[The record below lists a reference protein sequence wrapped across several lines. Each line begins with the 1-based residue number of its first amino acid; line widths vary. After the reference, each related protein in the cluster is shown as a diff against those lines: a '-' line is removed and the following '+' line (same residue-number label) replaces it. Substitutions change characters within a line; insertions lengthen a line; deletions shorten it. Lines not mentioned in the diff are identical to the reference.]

1 MAARV
6 ADGEYR
12 KAFGCP
18 ISLASGWTL
27 EMPKF
32 RLRIRGR
39 LYAGFMALVAVGL
52 VMAVVAVWNLRAVQD
67 QVAKA
72 SAFSDSTARVLE
84 ISTHLQAIQ
93 RANLR
98 YIYDANEPAMREAS
112 EREAAA
118 TELLK
123 VGAKG
128 TLSEE
133 RRNLYN
139 GLVDDIAKMK
149 ALRDNLGDAVNEART
164 GKATL
169 LPSGDELT
177 VKMGKLVDAARASA
191 DEDTAA
197 LVADLESRLLLV
209 QIANWRFLALRDTK
223 GPANFRTN
231 ADRAAQRLAAL
242 EKSPQAAELRNVI
255 VPVKTSLGI
264 YKSAFETTSAAML
277 QADEIYHKNLAPLI
291 VESIGKLKVAETALK
306 KDYKESRA
314 SADAVIDGTM
324 SVQEIA
330 GGLATLFGLIVA
342 VLIARS
348 IVGPLTS
355 MTRAMGALAG
365 GNLEIEI
372 PGRGKADEIGDMAKA
387 IQVFKDNMV
396 DTERLRHEQTELEA
410 RQAESRKADMV
421 RLADQFEQAV
431 GEIVDTVSSAS
442 GELETSAGTLTATA
456 TRAQD
461 LSTEVAS
468 ASQEASANVQA
479 VASATEELSSSVS
492 EIARQVQES
501 ARIAS
506 EAVGQAS
513 RTNDRV
519 GELSKAAARIGD
531 VVELISTIAGQ
542 TNLLALNATIEA
554 ARAGEAGRGFA
565 VVASEVKALA
575 EQTAKATGEIAQQV
589 SGIQAATEE
598 SVGSIREISSTI
610 GRLSEISSAVAA
622 AVEEQGAATQEISRN
637 VQQAAHGT
645 QRVSTNIGDVQRG
658 AADTGSASS
667 QVLSAARSL
676 SADSSRLKQE
686 VAKFLNSVHAA

>member
-1 MAARV
+1 
-6 ADGEYR
+6 
-12 KAFGCP
+12 
-18 ISLASGWTL
+18 
-27 EMPKF
+27 MPKF

-52 VMAVVAVWNLRAVQD
+52 VMAVVAVWNLRSVQD

-98 YIYDANEPAMREAS
+98 YIYDTNEPAMREAS

-139 GLVDDIAKMK
+139 GLIDDIAKMK
-149 ALRDNLGDAVNEART
+149 TLRDNLGDAVNEART

-242 EKSPQAAELRNVI
+242 EKSPQAAELRNAI

-314 SADAVIDGTM
+314 TAEAVIDGTT

-342 VLIARS
+342 LLIARS

-365 GNLEIEI
+365 GDLEIEI

-387 IQVFKDNMV
+387 IQVFKDNMA
-396 DTERLRHEQTELEA
+396 DTERLRHEQVEVEA

-513 RTNDRV
+513 KTNDRV
-519 GELSKAAARIGD
+519 SELSKAAARIGD

-598 SVGSIREISSTI
+598 SVGSIREISGTI
-610 GRLSEISSAVAA
+610 ARLSEISSTVAA

-676 SADSSRLKQE
+676 SADSNRLKQE

>member
-1 MAARV
+1 
-6 ADGEYR
+6 
-12 KAFGCP
+12 
-18 ISLASGWTL
+18 
-27 EMPKF
+27 
-32 RLRIRGR
+32 
-39 LYAGFMALVAVGL
+39 
-52 VMAVVAVWNLRAVQD
+52 
-67 QVAKA
+67 
-72 SAFSDSTARVLE
+72 
-84 ISTHLQAIQ
+84 
-93 RANLR
+93 
-98 YIYDANEPAMREAS
+98 MRS
-112 EREAAA
+112 
-118 TELLK
+118 
-123 VGAKG
+123 
-128 TLSEE
+128 
-133 RRNLYN
+133 
-139 GLVDDIAKMK
+139 
-149 ALRDNLGDAVNEART
+149 LRDNLGDAVNEART

-177 VKMGKLVDAARASA
+177 VKMGKLVDTARAA
-191 DEDTAA
+191 VDEDTAA

-231 ADRAAQRLAAL
+231 VDRAMQRLTAL
-242 EKSPQAAELRNVI
+242 EKSPQATELRATLA
-255 VPVKTSLGI
+255 PVKTSLGI

-291 VESIGKLKVAETALK
+291 VESIGKLKVAETTLK
-306 KDYKESRA
+306 KDYKDSRTTA
-314 SADAVIDGTM
+314 EAVIEGTT
-324 SVQEIA
+324 SVQAIA
-330 GGLATLFGLIVA
+330 GGLAVLFGLIVA
-342 VLIARS
+342 FLIARS

-355 MTRAMGALAG
+355 MTRAMGLLAG
-365 GNLEIEI
+365 GNLEVEI
-372 PGRGKADEIGDMAKA
+372 PGRGKTDEIGDMAKA
-387 IQVFKDNMV
+387 IEVFKNNMV
-396 DTERLRHEQTELEA
+396 DTERMRAEQVEVEA
-410 RQAESRKADMV
+410 RQAEGRKKDMV

-442 GELETSAGTLTATA
+442 NELEASAGTLTTTA
-456 TRAQD
+456 SRAQD

-575 EQTAKATGEIAQQV
+575 EQTAKATGEIGQQI
-589 SGIQAATEE
+589 SNIQAALPSNPSAPSGRSAAPSSGCRRFPRRSRPPWSSRARRRRRSPAT
-598 SVGSIREISSTI
+598 SSRRPTAPSAFPPISATC
-610 GRLSEISSAVAA
+610 SAVPPRPVRPPRRCSRRRARC
-622 AVEEQGAATQEISRN
+622 QPTAT
-637 VQQAAHGT
+637 G
-645 QRVSTNIGDVQRG
+645 
-658 AADTGSASS
+658 
-667 QVLSAARSL
+667 
-676 SADSSRLKQE
+676 
-686 VAKFLNSVHAA
+686 

>member
-1 MAARV
+1 
-6 ADGEYR
+6 
-12 KAFGCP
+12 
-18 ISLASGWTL
+18 
-27 EMPKF
+27 MPKF

-52 VMAVVAVWNLRAVQD
+52 VMAVVAVWNLWAVQD
-67 QVAKA
+67 QVGRQ
-72 SAFSDSTARVLE
+72 SALSDSTARVLE

-98 YIYDANEPAMREAS
+98 YIYDASEPAMKEAA
-112 EREAAA
+112 ERETAAI
-118 TELLK
+118 ELLQ

-128 TLSEE
+128 TASEE
-133 RRNLYN
+133 RRKLYN
-139 GLVDDIAKMK
+139 DLIADIGKMRS
-149 ALRDNLGDAVNEART
+149 LRDNLGDAVNEART

-177 VKMGKLVDAARASA
+177 VKMNKLTDVARAA
-191 DEDTAA
+191 VDEDTAA

-231 ADRAAQRLAAL
+231 VDRASQRLAAI
-242 EKSPQAAELRNVI
+242 EKSPQAAELRTTLA
-255 VPVKTSLGI
+255 PVKTSLGI

-291 VESIGKLKVAETALK
+291 VESIAKLKIAETALK
-306 KDYKESRA
+306 KDYRDSRA
-314 SADAVIDGTM
+314 NAEAVIAGTT
-324 SVQEIA
+324 SIQEIA
-330 GGLATLFGLIVA
+330 GGLAILFGGIVA
-342 VLIARS
+342 FLIARS

-355 MTRAMGALAG
+355 MTRAMGLLAG
-365 GNLEIEI
+365 GNLAVEI

-387 IQVFKDNMV
+387 IEVFKTNML
-396 DTERLRHEQTELEA
+396 DTERLRGEQNELEA

-442 GELETSAGTLTATA
+442 SELEASAGTLTATA

-468 ASQEASANVQA
+468 ASQEATANVQA
-479 VASATEELSSSVS
+479 VASATEELSSSVT

-501 ARIAS
+501 ARIAN

-513 RTNDRV
+513 RTNERV

-575 EQTAKATGEIAQQV
+575 EQTAKATGEIGQQI
-589 SGIQAATEE
+589 SSIQAATEQ
-598 SVGSIREISSTI
+598 SVGSIREISGTI
-610 GRLSEISSAVAA
+610 ERLSEISSAVAA
-622 AVEEQGAATQEISRN
+622 AVEEQGAATQDISRN

-658 AADTGSASS
+658 ASETGSASS

-676 SADSSRLKQE
+676 SADSNRLKQE

>member
-1 MAARV
+1 
-6 ADGEYR
+6 
-12 KAFGCP
+12 
-18 ISLASGWTL
+18 
-27 EMPKF
+27 MPSF

-52 VMAVVAVWNLRAVQD
+52 VMAVVAIWNLRSVQE

-98 YIYDANEPAMREAS
+98 YIYDASEPAMKEAS
-112 EREAAA
+112 ERETAA
-118 TELLK
+118 TELLQ

-128 TLSEE
+128 TASEE
-133 RRNLYN
+133 RKKLYN
-139 GLVDDIAKMK
+139 DLIADIAKMK
-149 ALRDNLGDAVNEART
+149 SLRDNLGDAVNEART

-177 VKMGKLVDAARASA
+177 VKMNKLVDVARAA
-191 DEDTAA
+191 VDEDTAS

-209 QIANWRFLALRDTK
+209 QIANWRFLALRDVK

-231 ADRAAQRLAAL
+231 VDRASQRLAAL
-242 EKSPQAAELRNVI
+242 EKSPQATELRATLA
-255 VPVKTSLGI
+255 PVKTSLGI

-291 VESIGKLKVAETALK
+291 VDSIAKLKVAETTLK
-306 KDYKESRA
+306 KDYKDSR
-314 SADAVIDGTM
+314 SQTEAVIDGTTT
-324 SVQEIA
+324 VQEIA
-330 GGLATLFGLIVA
+330 GGLAVLFGLIVA
-342 VLIARS
+342 FLIARS

-355 MTRAMGALAG
+355 MTRAMGLLAG
-365 GNLEIEI
+365 GDLAVEI

-387 IQVFKDNMV
+387 IEVFKDNMI
-396 DTERLRHEQTELEA
+396 DTERLRAEQVEVEA
-410 RQAESRKADMV
+410 RQAEDRKKDMV

-442 GELETSAGTLTATA
+442 GELEASAGTLTATA

-468 ASQEASANVQA
+468 ASQEATANVQA

-506 EAVGQAS
+506 EAVGQATK
-513 RTNDRV
+513 TNQRV
-519 GELSKAAARIGD
+519 SELSKAAARIGD

-598 SVGSIREISSTI
+598 SVGSIREISGTI
-610 GRLSEISSAVAA
+610 ERLSEISSTVAA
-622 AVEEQGAATQEISRN
+622 AVEQQGAATQEISRN

-658 AADTGSASS
+658 ASDTGSASS

-676 SADSSRLKQE
+676 SADSNRLKQE
-686 VAKFLNSVHAA
+686 VAKFLESVHAA

>member
-1 MAARV
+1 
-6 ADGEYR
+6 
-12 KAFGCP
+12 
-18 ISLASGWTL
+18 
-27 EMPKF
+27 MPNF

-52 VMAVVAVWNLRAVQD
+52 VMAVVAIWNLRSVQD

-84 ISTHLQAIQ
+84 VSTHLQAIQ

-98 YIYDANEPAMREAS
+98 YIYDASEPAMKEAA
-112 EREAAA
+112 ERETAA

-123 VGAKG
+123 VGAQG

-133 RRNLYN
+133 RRRLYN
-139 GLVDDIAKMK
+139 DLIADIAKMRS
-149 ALRDNLGDAVNEART
+149 LRDNLGDAVNEART

-177 VKMGKLVDAARASA
+177 VKMGKLVDVARAA
-191 DEDTAA
+191 VDEDTGA

-209 QIANWRFLALRDTK
+209 QIANWRFLALRDSK

-231 ADRAAQRLAAL
+231 VDRASQRLSAL
-242 EKSPQAAELRNVI
+242 EKSPQAAELRTTLA
-255 VPVKTSLGI
+255 PVKTSLGI

-277 QADEIYHKNLAPLI
+277 QADEIYHKSLAPLI
-291 VESIGKLKVAETALK
+291 VDSIAKLKVAETALK
-306 KDYKESRA
+306 KDYKESRSQA
-314 SADAVIDGTM
+314 EAVIDGTTT
-324 SVQEIA
+324 VQAIA
-330 GGLATLFGLIVA
+330 GCLATLFGLIVA
-342 VLIARS
+342 FLIARS

-355 MTRAMGALAG
+355 MTRAMGLLPG
-365 GNLEIEI
+365 GNLEVEI

-387 IQVFKDNMV
+387 IEVFKTNMI
-396 DTERLRHEQTELEA
+396 DTERLRTEQTETEA

-442 GELETSAGTLTATA
+442 NELEASAGTLTATA
-456 TRAQD
+456 TRAQN

-468 ASQEASANVQA
+468 ASQEATANVQA
-479 VASATEELSSSVS
+479 VASATEQLSSSVT

-501 ARIAS
+501 ARIAN

-513 RTNDRV
+513 RTNERV

-575 EQTAKATGEIAQQV
+575 EQTAKATGEIGQQI
-589 SGIQAATEE
+589 SSIQAATEQ
-598 SVGSIREISSTI
+598 SVGSIREISGTI
-610 GRLSEISSAVAA
+610 ERLSEISSAVAA
-622 AVEEQGAATQEISRN
+622 AVEEQGAATQDISRN

-645 QRVSTNIGDVQRG
+645 QRVSINIGDVQRG
-658 AADTGSASS
+658 ASETGSASS

-676 SADSSRLKQE
+676 SSDSNRLKQE
-686 VAKFLNSVHAA
+686 VTKFLNSVHAA

>member
-1 MAARV
+1 
-6 ADGEYR
+6 
-12 KAFGCP
+12 
-18 ISLASGWTL
+18 
-27 EMPKF
+27 MPNF

-39 LYAGFMALVAVGL
+39 LYAGFMILVAVGL

-67 QVAKA
+67 QVTRQ
-72 SAFSDSTARVLE
+72 SALSDSTARVLE

-98 YIYDANEPAMREAS
+98 YVYDANEAAMREAA
-112 EREAAA
+112 ERETAA
-118 TELLK
+118 TELLQ

-128 TLSEE
+128 TQSAE
-133 RRNLYN
+133 RRKLYN
-139 GLVDDIAKMK
+139 ELIADIAKMRS
-149 ALRDNLGDAVNEART
+149 LRDNLGDAVNEART

-177 VKMGKLVDAARASA
+177 VKMGKLVDTARAA
-191 DEDTAA
+191 VDEDTAA
-197 LVADLESRLLLV
+197 LVADLESRLLVV

-231 ADRAAQRLAAL
+231 VDRAMQRLTAI
-242 EKSPQAAELRNVI
+242 EKSPQATELRATLA
-255 VPVKTSLGI
+255 PVKTSLGI

-277 QADEIYHKNLAPLI
+277 QADELYHKNLAPLI
-291 VESIGKLKVAETALK
+291 VDSIAKLKDTETALK

-314 SADAVIDGTM
+314 TAEAAIEGTTTI
-324 SVQEIA
+324 QEIA
-330 GGLATLFGLIVA
+330 GGLAILFGVIVA
-342 VLIARS
+342 FLIARS
-348 IVGPLTS
+348 IVGPLTA
-355 MTRAMGALAG
+355 MTRAMGLLAD
-365 GNLEIEI
+365 GNLEVEI

-387 IQVFKDNMV
+387 IEVFKTSMI
-396 DTERLRHEQTELEA
+396 DTERMRAEQVEVEA

-431 GEIVDTVSSAS
+431 GEIVNTVSSAS
-442 GELETSAGTLTATA
+442 HQLEASAGTLTSTA

-461 LSTEVAS
+461 ISTEVAS
-468 ASQEASANVQA
+468 ASREATANVQA

-501 ARIAS
+501 ARIAG

-513 RTNDRV
+513 KTNQRV
-519 GELSKAAARIGD
+519 SELSKAAARIGD

-598 SVGSIREISSTI
+598 SVGSIREISGTI
-610 GRLSEISSAVAA
+610 GRLSEIASTVAA
-622 AVEEQGAATQEISRN
+622 AVEQQGAATQEISRN

-658 AADTGSASS
+658 AAETGSASS

-676 SADSSRLKQE
+676 SSDSNRLKQE
-686 VAKFLNSVHAA
+686 VAKFLESVHAA

>member
-1 MAARV
+1 
-6 ADGEYR
+6 
-12 KAFGCP
+12 
-18 ISLASGWTL
+18 
-27 EMPKF
+27 MPNF

-52 VMAVVAVWNLRAVQD
+52 VMAVVAIWNLRSVQD

-84 ISTHLQAIQ
+84 VSTHLQAIQ

-98 YIYDANEPAMREAS
+98 YIYDASEPAMKEAA
-112 EREAAA
+112 ERETAA

-123 VGAKG
+123 VGAQG

-133 RRNLYN
+133 RRKLYN
-139 GLVDDIAKMK
+139 DLIADIAKMRS
-149 ALRDNLGDAVNEART
+149 LRDNLGDAVNEART

-177 VKMGKLVDAARASA
+177 VKMGKLVDVARAA
-191 DEDTAA
+191 VDEDTGA

-209 QIANWRFLALRDTK
+209 QIANWRFLALRDSK

-231 ADRAAQRLAAL
+231 VDRASQRLSAL
-242 EKSPQAAELRNVI
+242 EKSPQAAELRTTLA
-255 VPVKTSLGI
+255 PVKTSLGI

-277 QADEIYHKNLAPLI
+277 QADEIYHKSLAPLI
-291 VESIGKLKVAETALK
+291 VDSIAKLKVAEAALK
-306 KDYKESRA
+306 KDYKESRSQA
-314 SADAVIDGTM
+314 EAVIDGTTT
-324 SVQEIA
+324 VQAIA
-330 GGLATLFGLIVA
+330 GCLATLFGLIVA
-342 VLIARS
+342 FLIARS

-355 MTRAMGALAG
+355 MTRAMGLLAG
-365 GNLEIEI
+365 GNLEVEI

-387 IQVFKDNMV
+387 IEVFKTNMI
-396 DTERLRHEQTELEA
+396 DTERLRTEQTETEA

-442 GELETSAGTLTATA
+442 NELEASAGTLTATA
-456 TRAQD
+456 TRAQN

-468 ASQEASANVQA
+468 ASQEATANVQA
-479 VASATEELSSSVS
+479 VASATEQLSSSVT

-501 ARIAS
+501 ARIAN

-513 RTNDRV
+513 RTNERV

-575 EQTAKATGEIAQQV
+575 EQTAKATGEIGQQI
-589 SGIQAATEE
+589 SSIQAATEQ
-598 SVGSIREISSTI
+598 SVGSIREISGTI
-610 GRLSEISSAVAA
+610 ERLSEISSAVAA
-622 AVEEQGAATQEISRN
+622 AVEEQGAATQDISRN

-658 AADTGSASS
+658 ASETGSASS

-676 SADSSRLKQE
+676 SSDSNRLKQE

>member
-1 MAARV
+1 
-6 ADGEYR
+6 
-12 KAFGCP
+12 
-18 ISLASGWTL
+18 
-27 EMPKF
+27 MPNF

-52 VMAVVAVWNLRAVQD
+52 VMAVVAIWNLRSVQD

-84 ISTHLQAIQ
+84 VSTHLQAIQ

-98 YIYDANEPAMREAS
+98 YIYDASEPAMKEAA
-112 EREAAA
+112 ERETAA

-123 VGAKG
+123 VGAQG

-133 RRNLYN
+133 RRKLYN
-139 GLVDDIAKMK
+139 DLIADIAKMRS
-149 ALRDNLGDAVNEART
+149 LRDNLGDAVNEART

-177 VKMGKLVDAARASA
+177 VKMGKLVDVARAA
-191 DEDTAA
+191 VDEDTGA

-209 QIANWRFLALRDTK
+209 QIANWRFLALRDSK

-231 ADRAAQRLAAL
+231 VDRASQRLSAL
-242 EKSPQAAELRNVI
+242 EKSPQAAELRTTLA
-255 VPVKTSLGI
+255 PVKTSLGI

-277 QADEIYHKNLAPLI
+277 QADEIYHKSLAPLI
-291 VESIGKLKVAETALK
+291 VDSIAKLKVAEAALK
-306 KDYKESRA
+306 KDYKESRSQA
-314 SADAVIDGTM
+314 EAVIDGTTT
-324 SVQEIA
+324 VQAIA

-342 VLIARS
+342 FLIARS

-355 MTRAMGALAG
+355 MTRAMGLLAG
-365 GNLEIEI
+365 GNLEVEI

-387 IQVFKDNMV
+387 IEVFKTNMI
-396 DTERLRHEQTELEA
+396 DTERLRTEQTETEA

-442 GELETSAGTLTATA
+442 NELEASAGTLTATA
-456 TRAQD
+456 TRAQN

-468 ASQEASANVQA
+468 ASQEATANVQA
-479 VASATEELSSSVS
+479 VASATEQLSSSVT

-501 ARIAS
+501 ARIAN

-513 RTNDRV
+513 RTNERV

-575 EQTAKATGEIAQQV
+575 EQTAKATGEIGQQI
-589 SGIQAATEE
+589 SSIQAATEQ
-598 SVGSIREISSTI
+598 SVGSIREISGTI
-610 GRLSEISSAVAA
+610 ERLSEISSAVAA
-622 AVEEQGAATQEISRN
+622 AVEEQGAATQDISRN

-645 QRVSTNIGDVQRG
+645 QRVSINIGDVQRG
-658 AADTGSASS
+658 ASETGSASS

-676 SADSSRLKQE
+676 SSDSNRLKQE
-686 VAKFLNSVHAA
+686 VTKFLNSVHAA

>member
-1 MAARV
+1 
-6 ADGEYR
+6 
-12 KAFGCP
+12 
-18 ISLASGWTL
+18 
-27 EMPKF
+27 MPKF

-52 VMAVVAVWNLRAVQD
+52 VMAVVAVWNLRDVQD
-67 QVAKA
+67 QVARQ
-72 SAFSDSTARVLE
+72 SALSDSTTRVLE

-98 YIYDANEPAMREAS
+98 YVYDANESAMKEAQ
-112 EREAAA
+112 ERETAAI
-118 TELLK
+118 ELLQ

-133 RRNLYN
+133 RRTLYN
-139 GLVDDIAKMK
+139 GLIDDIAKMRR
-149 ALRDNLGDAVNEART
+149 LRDNLGDAVNEART

-177 VKMGKLVDAARASA
+177 VKMGKLIDVARAA
-191 DEDTAA
+191 VDEDTAA
-197 LVADLESRLLLV
+197 LVADLESRLLQV

-223 GPANFRTN
+223 GPANFRAN
-231 ADRAAQRLAAL
+231 VDRAMQRLAAL
-242 EKSPQAAELRNVI
+242 ERSPQATELRTTLA
-255 VPVKTSLGI
+255 PVKTSLGI

-291 VESIGKLKVAETALK
+291 VDSIAKLKVAEAALK
-306 KDYKESRA
+306 NEYKDSRSQA
-314 SADAVIDGTM
+314 EAVIAGTTT
-324 SVQEIA
+324 VQEIA
-330 GGLATLFGLIVA
+330 GGLAILFGGVVA
-342 VLIARS
+342 FLIARS

-355 MTRAMGALAG
+355 MTGAMGRLAG
-365 GNLEIEI
+365 GNLEVEI
-372 PGRGKADEIGDMAKA
+372 PGRGRTDEIGDMAKA
-387 IQVFKDNMV
+387 IQVFKDNMIE
-396 DTERLRHEQTELEA
+396 TERMRTEQAEIEA
-410 RQAESRKADMV
+410 RQSENRKQDMA

-431 GEIVDTVSSAS
+431 GEIVNTVSSAS
-442 GELETSAGTLTATA
+442 SELEASAGTLTTTA
-456 TRAQD
+456 ARAQD

-468 ASQEASANVQA
+468 ASEEASANVQA

-501 ARIAS
+501 ARIAT

-513 RTNDRV
+513 RTNERV
-519 GELSKAAARIGD
+519 GALSKAAARIGD

-554 ARAGEAGRGFA
+554 ARAGDAGRGFA

-598 SVGSIREISSTI
+598 SVGSIREISGTI
-610 GRLSEISSAVAA
+610 ERLSEISSTVAA
-622 AVEEQGAATQEISRN
+622 AVEQQGAATQEISRN

-645 QRVSTNIGDVQRG
+645 QLVSSNIGDVQRG
-658 AADTGSASS
+658 ASETGSASS

-676 SADSSRLKQE
+676 SADSSRLKLE
-686 VAKFLNSVHAA
+686 VAKFLSSVHAA

>member
-1 MAARV
+1 
-6 ADGEYR
+6 
-12 KAFGCP
+12 
-18 ISLASGWTL
+18 
-27 EMPKF
+27 MPNF

-52 VMAVVAVWNLRAVQD
+52 VMAVVAIWNLRSVQD

-84 ISTHLQAIQ
+84 VSTHLQAIQ

-98 YIYDANEPAMREAS
+98 YIYDASEPAMKEAA
-112 EREAAA
+112 ERETAA

-123 VGAKG
+123 VGAQG

-133 RRNLYN
+133 RRKLYN
-139 GLVDDIAKMK
+139 DLIADIAKMRS
-149 ALRDNLGDAVNEART
+149 LRDNLGDAVNEART

-177 VKMGKLVDAARASA
+177 VKMGKLVDVARAA
-191 DEDTAA
+191 VDEDTGA

-209 QIANWRFLALRDTK
+209 QIANWRFLALRDSK

-231 ADRAAQRLAAL
+231 VDRASQRLSAL
-242 EKSPQAAELRNVI
+242 EKSPQAAELRTTLA
-255 VPVKTSLGI
+255 PVKTSLGI

-277 QADEIYHKNLAPLI
+277 QADEIYHKSLAPLI
-291 VESIGKLKVAETALK
+291 VDSIAKLKVAEAALK
-306 KDYKESRA
+306 KDYKESRSQA
-314 SADAVIDGTM
+314 EAVIDGTTT
-324 SVQEIA
+324 VQAIA
-330 GGLATLFGLIVA
+330 GCLATLFGLIVA
-342 VLIARS
+342 FLIARS

-355 MTRAMGALAG
+355 MTRAMGLLAG
-365 GNLEIEI
+365 GNLEVEI

-387 IQVFKDNMV
+387 IEVFKTNMI
-396 DTERLRHEQTELEA
+396 DTERLRTEQTETEA

-442 GELETSAGTLTATA
+442 NELEASAGTLTATA
-456 TRAQD
+456 TRAQN

-468 ASQEASANVQA
+468 ASQEATANVQA
-479 VASATEELSSSVS
+479 VASATEQLSSSVT

-506 EAVGQAS
+506 EAVGQAT
-513 RTNDRV
+513 RTNERV

-575 EQTAKATGEIAQQV
+575 EQTAKATGEIGQQI
-589 SGIQAATEE
+589 SSIQAATEQ
-598 SVGSIREISSTI
+598 SVGSIREISGTI
-610 GRLSEISSAVAA
+610 ERLSEISSAVAA
-622 AVEEQGAATQEISRN
+622 AVEEQGAATQDISRN

-658 AADTGSASS
+658 ASETGSASS

-676 SADSSRLKQE
+676 SSDSNRLKQE
-686 VAKFLNSVHAA
+686 VAKFLSSVHAA

>member
-1 MAARV
+1 
-6 ADGEYR
+6 
-12 KAFGCP
+12 
-18 ISLASGWTL
+18 
-27 EMPKF
+27 MPKF

-52 VMAVVAVWNLRAVQD
+52 VMAVVAVWNLRSVQD

-98 YIYDANEPAMREAS
+98 YIYDTNEPAMREAS

-139 GLVDDIAKMK
+139 GLIDDIAKMK
-149 ALRDNLGDAVNEART
+149 TLRDNLGDAVNEART

-242 EKSPQAAELRNVI
+242 EKSPQAAELRSAI

-314 SADAVIDGTM
+314 TAEAVIDGTT

-342 VLIARS
+342 LLIARS

-365 GNLEIEI
+365 GDLEIEI

-387 IQVFKDNMV
+387 IQVFKDNMA

-513 RTNDRV
+513 KTNDRV
-519 GELSKAAARIGD
+519 SELSKAAARIGD

-565 VVASEVKALA
+565 VVAQEVKALA
-575 EQTAKATGEIAQQV
+575 AQTAKATDEIGTQIASMQT
-589 SGIQAATEE
+589 ATED
-598 SVGSIREISSTI
+598 SVAAIKEIGGTI
-610 GRLSEISSAVAA
+610 GRISEIAATIAA
-622 AVEEQGAATQEISRN
+622 AVEEQGTATQEIARN
-637 VQQAAHGT
+637 VQEAAKGT
-645 QRVSTNIGDVQRG
+645 HQVASNITDVNRG
-658 AADTGSASS
+658 AGETGSASA
-667 QVLSAARSL
+667 QVLSSAQSL
-676 SADSSRLKQE
+676 SSESNHLKLE
-686 VAKFLNSVHAA
+686 VDKFLATVRAA

>member
-1 MAARV
+1 
-6 ADGEYR
+6 
-12 KAFGCP
+12 
-18 ISLASGWTL
+18 
-27 EMPKF
+27 MPKF

-39 LYAGFMALVAVGL
+39 LYAGFMALVVVGL

-67 QVAKA
+67 QVARQ
-72 SAFSDSTARVLE
+72 SALSDSTARVLE
-84 ISTHLQAIQ
+84 ISTQLQAIQ

-98 YIYDANEPAMREAS
+98 YVYDANEPAMKEAQ
-112 EREAAA
+112 ERETAA
-118 TELLK
+118 TELLR

-128 TLSEE
+128 TLSED
-133 RRNLYN
+133 RRALYN
-139 GLVDDIAKMK
+139 GLIDDIAKMRR
-149 ALRDNLGDAVNEART
+149 LRDNLGDAVNEART

-169 LPSGDELT
+169 LPSGEELA
-177 VKMGKLVDAARASA
+177 VKMGKLVDAARAA
-191 DEDTAA
+191 VDEDTAA
-197 LVADLESRLLLV
+197 LVADLESRILLV
-209 QIANWRFLALRDTK
+209 RVANWRFLALRDAQ
-223 GPANFRTN
+223 GPANFR
-231 ADRAAQRLAAL
+231 ASVDRAAQRLAAI
-242 EKSPQAAELRNVI
+242 EKSPQAAELRSTLA
-255 VPVKTSLGI
+255 PVKTSLGI

-277 QADEIYHKNLAPLI
+277 QADEIYHKSLAPLI
-291 VESIGKLKVAETALK
+291 VDSVGRLKAAEATLK
-306 KDYKESRA
+306 KDYQESRTTA
-314 SADAVIDGTM
+314 EAVIAGTTTI
-324 SVQEIA
+324 QEIA
-330 GGLATLFGLIVA
+330 GGLAVLFGCIVA
-342 VLIARS
+342 FLIARG
-348 IVGPLTS
+348 IVGPLAS
-355 MTRAMGALAG
+355 MTRAMGLIAG
-365 GNLEIEI
+365 GNLEVEI

-396 DTERLRHEQTELEA
+396 ETERLRAEQTEVEA
-410 RQAESRKADMV
+410 RQAENRKKDMV

-431 GEIVDTVSSAS
+431 GEIVNTVSSAS
-442 GELETSAGTLTATA
+442 NELEASAGTLTTTA
-456 TRAQD
+456 SRAQD

-501 ARIAS
+501 ARIAV

-519 GELSKAAARIGD
+519 GALSKAAARIGD

-598 SVGSIREISSTI
+598 SVGSIREISGTI
-610 GRLSEISSAVAA
+610 ERLSEISSTVAA
-622 AVEEQGAATQEISRN
+622 AVEQQGAATQEISRN

-645 QRVSTNIGDVQRG
+645 QRVSSNIGDVQRG
-658 AADTGSASS
+658 ASETGSASS

-676 SADSSRLKQE
+676 SADSNRLKLE

>member
-1 MAARV
+1 
-6 ADGEYR
+6 
-12 KAFGCP
+12 
-18 ISLASGWTL
+18 
-27 EMPKF
+27 MPKF

-39 LYAGFMALVAVGL
+39 LYAGFTALVVVGFA
-52 VMAVVAVWNLRAVQD
+52 MAMTAVWNLWAVQD
-67 QVAKA
+67 QVARQ
-72 SAFSDSTARVLE
+72 SALSDSTARVLE

-98 YIYDANEPAMREAS
+98 YIYDGSEPAMREAA
-112 EREAAA
+112 ERETAV
-118 TELLK
+118 TELLQ

-133 RRNLYN
+133 RRKLYD
-139 GLVDDIAKMK
+139 GLIGDIAKMRT
-149 ALRDNLGDAVNEART
+149 LRDNLGDAVNEART

-191 DEDTAA
+191 DEDTTA
-197 LVADLESRLLLV
+197 LVADLESRVLLV
-209 QIANWRFLALRDTK
+209 QIANWRFLAMRDTK

-231 ADRAAQRLAAL
+231 ADRAAQRLAAI
-242 EKSPQAAELRNVI
+242 EKGSPPAELRAAI

-291 VESIGKLKVAETALK
+291 ADSIGRLKVAETTLK
-306 KDYKESRA
+306 KDYRDSRTTA
-314 SADAVIDGTM
+314 EAVIAGTT

-330 GGLATLFGLIVA
+330 GGLAILFGLIVA
-342 VLIARS
+342 FLIARS

-365 GNLEIEI
+365 GDLAVEI

-387 IQVFKDNMV
+387 IQVFKESMV
-396 DTERLRHEQTELEA
+396 ETERLRDEQVEVEA

-421 RLADQFEQAV
+421 KLADQFEQAV

-442 GELETSAGTLTATA
+442 SELEASAGTLTQTA
-456 TRAQD
+456 ARAQD

-468 ASQEASANVQA
+468 ASQEATANVQA

-501 ARIAS
+501 ARIAN
-506 EAVGQAS
+506 EAVSQAS
-513 RTNDRV
+513 RTNERV

-598 SVGSIREISSTI
+598 SVGSIREISGTI
-610 GRLSEISSAVAA
+610 ERLSEISSTVAA

-658 AADTGSASS
+658 ASETGSASS

-676 SADSSRLKQE
+676 SADSNRLKLE
-686 VAKFLNSVHAA
+686 VSKFLNSVHAA

>member
-12 KAFGCP
+12 EAFGCP

-39 LYAGFMALVAVGL
+39 LYAGFMALVVVGL
-52 VMAVVAVWNLRAVQD
+52 VMAVVAIWNLRVVQD

-98 YIYDANEPAMREAS
+98 YIYDANESAMREAS

-118 TELLK
+118 TELLQI
-123 VGAKG
+123 GAKG

-133 RRNLYN
+133 RRKLYN
-139 GLVDDIAKMK
+139 DLIADIAKMK
-149 ALRDNLGDAVNEART
+149 TLRDNLGDAVNEART

-177 VKMGKLVDAARASA
+177 VKMNKLSDAARAA
-191 DEDTAA
+191 VDEDTAA

-242 EKSPQAAELRNVI
+242 EKSQQATELRNTLA
-255 VPVKTSLGI
+255 PVKTSLGI

-277 QADEIYHKNLAPLI
+277 QADEIYHKSLAPLI
-291 VESIGKLKVAETALK
+291 VDSIAKLKVAETALK
-306 KDYKESRA
+306 KDYKESRSQA
-314 SADAVIDGTM
+314 EAAVDGTISM
-324 SVQEIA
+324 QEIV
-330 GGLATLFGLIVA
+330 GGVATLFGLIVA
-342 VLIARS
+342 FLIARS
-348 IVGPLTS
+348 IVGPLTA
-355 MTRAMGALAG
+355 MTRAMGLLAG
-365 GNLEIEI
+365 GDLAVEI
-372 PGRGKADEIGDMAKA
+372 PSRGKADEIGDMAKA
-387 IQVFKDNMV
+387 IQVFKDNMI
-396 DTERLRHEQTELEA
+396 DTERMRHEQTETEA
-410 RQAESRKADMV
+410 RQAEDRKKDMV

-431 GEIVDTVSSAS
+431 GEIVDTVSLAS
-442 GELETSAGTLTATA
+442 SELEAAAGTLTTTA

-468 ASQEASANVQA
+468 ASQDASANVQA

-506 EAVGQAS
+506 EAVVQAS
-513 RTNDRV
+513 RTNERV
-519 GELSKAAARIGD
+519 GALSRAAARIGD

-575 EQTAKATGEIAQQV
+575 EQTARATGEIAQQV

-598 SVGSIREISSTI
+598 SVGSIREISGTI
-610 GRLSEISSAVAA
+610 ERLSEISSTVAA

-645 QRVSTNIGDVQRG
+645 HRVSTNIGDVQRG
-658 AADTGSASS
+658 ASDTGSASS

-676 SADSSRLKQE
+676 SADSNRLKTE
-686 VAKFLNSVHAA
+686 VARFLQSVHAA

>member
-1 MAARV
+1 M
-6 ADGEYR
+6 
-12 KAFGCP
+12 
-18 ISLASGWTL
+18 LN
-27 EMPKF
+27 F
-32 RLRIRGR
+32 RLGIRGR
-39 LYAGFMALVAVGL
+39 LYAGFAALAVVGL
-52 VMAVVAVWNLRAVQD
+52 TMAVVAVWNLRAVQD
-67 QVAKA
+67 QVARQ
-72 SAFSDSTARVLE
+72 SALSDSTARVLE

-98 YIYDANEPAMREAS
+98 YIYDANEPAMREAA

-118 TELLK
+118 IELLQ

-133 RRNLYN
+133 RRKLYN
-139 GLVDDIAKMK
+139 GLIDDIAKMRS
-149 ALRDNLGDAVNEART
+149 LRDNLGDAVNEART
-164 GKATL
+164 GKASL

-197 LVADLESRLLLV
+197 LVADLESRILLV

-231 ADRAAQRLAAL
+231 ADRAAQRLAAI
-242 EKSPQAAELRNVI
+242 EKGSPPAELRAALA
-255 VPVKTSLGI
+255 PVKTSLGI

-277 QADEIYHKNLAPLI
+277 QADEIYHNNLAPLI
-291 VESIGKLKVAETALK
+291 VESIGKLKLAETTLK
-306 KDYKESRA
+306 TDYRDSRA
-314 SADAVIDGTM
+314 NAEAVIAGTT

-330 GGLATLFGLIVA
+330 GGLAILFGAIVA
-342 VLIARS
+342 FLIARS

-355 MTRAMGALAG
+355 MTRAMGLLAG
-365 GNLEIEI
+365 GDLEVEV

-387 IQVFKDNMV
+387 IQVFKDSMV
-396 DTERLRHEQTELEA
+396 ETERLRREQAEFEA
-410 RQAESRKADMV
+410 RQAEQRKADMV
-421 RLADQFEQAV
+421 KLAGQFERAV

-442 GELETSAGTLTATA
+442 GELEASAGTLTATA
-456 TRAQD
+456 SRAQD
-461 LSTEVAS
+461 LSTEVAA

-501 ARIAS
+501 ARIAG
-506 EAVGQAS
+506 EAVSQAI
-513 RTNDRV
+513 RTNERV

-589 SGIQAATEE
+589 SGIQTATEE
-598 SVGSIREISSTI
+598 SVGSIREISDTI
-610 GRLSEISSAVAA
+610 ERLSEISSAVAA

-658 AADTGSASS
+658 ASETGSASS

-676 SADSSRLKQE
+676 SADSSRLKLE
-686 VAKFLNSVHAA
+686 VSKFLNSVHAA

>member
-1 MAARV
+1 
-6 ADGEYR
+6 
-12 KAFGCP
+12 
-18 ISLASGWTL
+18 
-27 EMPKF
+27 MPKF

-98 YIYDANEPAMREAS
+98 YVYDANEPAMREAS

-149 ALRDNLGDAVNEART
+149 TLRDNLGDAVNEART

-255 VPVKTSLGI
+255 APVKTSLGL

-277 QADEIYHKNLAPLI
+277 QADEIYHKSLAPLI
-291 VESIGKLKVAETALK
+291 AESIGKLKVAETALK

-314 SADAVIDGTM
+314 AAEAVIDGTM

-330 GGLATLFGLIVA
+330 GGLAILFGLIVA

-348 IVGPLTS
+348 IVGPLTL

-421 RLADQFEQAV
+421 KLADQFEQAV

-442 GELETSAGTLTATA
+442 GELEASAGTLTATA

-513 RTNDRV
+513 KTNDRV
-519 GELSKAAARIGD
+519 SELSKAAARIGD

-610 GRLSEISSAVAA
+610 GRLSEISSTVAA

-676 SADSSRLKQE
+676 SADSNRLKQE
-686 VAKFLNSVHAA
+686 VAKFLSSVHAA

>member
-1 MAARV
+1 
-6 ADGEYR
+6 
-12 KAFGCP
+12 
-18 ISLASGWTL
+18 
-27 EMPKF
+27 MPKL

-52 VMAVVAVWNLRAVQD
+52 VMAVVAIWNLRAVQD
-67 QVAKA
+67 QVGRQ
-72 SAFSDSTARVLE
+72 SALSDSTARVLE

-98 YIYDANEPAMREAS
+98 YIYDASEPAMKEAA
-112 EREAAA
+112 ERETAA
-118 TELLK
+118 TELLQ

-133 RRNLYN
+133 RRKLYE
-139 GLVDDIAKMK
+139 GLIADIAKMK
-149 ALRDNLGDAVNEART
+149 SLRDNLGDAVNEART

-177 VKMGKLVDAARASA
+177 VKMGKLVDTARAA
-191 DEDTAA
+191 VDEDTAA

-209 QIANWRFLALRDTK
+209 QIANWRFLALRDVK

-231 ADRAAQRLAAL
+231 VDRASQRLAAI
-242 EKSPQAAELRNVI
+242 EKSPQAAELRTTLA
-255 VPVKTSLGI
+255 PVKTSLGI

-291 VESIGKLKVAETALK
+291 VDSIGKLKVAETTLK
-306 KDYKESRA
+306 KDYRDSRTNA
-314 SADAVIDGTM
+314 EAVIAGTT
-324 SVQEIA
+324 SIQEIA
-330 GGLATLFGLIVA
+330 GGLAILFGGIVA
-342 VLIARS
+342 FLIARS

-355 MTRAMGALAG
+355 MTRAMGLLAG
-365 GNLEIEI
+365 GNLEVAI
-372 PGRGKADEIGDMAKA
+372 PGRGKPDEIGDMAKA
-387 IQVFKDNMV
+387 IEVFKTNMI
-396 DTERLRHEQTELEA
+396 DTERLRHEQTEIEA

-421 RLADQFEQAV
+421 KLADQFEQAV

-442 GELETSAGTLTATA
+442 HELEASAGTLTTTA
-456 TRAQD
+456 SRAQD

-468 ASQEASANVQA
+468 ASQEATANVQA
-479 VASATEELSSSVS
+479 VASATEQLSSSVT

-501 ARIAS
+501 ARIAG

-513 RTNDRV
+513 RTNARV

-598 SVGSIREISSTI
+598 SVGSIREISGTI
-610 GRLSEISSAVAA
+610 QRLSEISSTVAA

-637 VQQAAHGT
+637 VQQAAQGT
-645 QRVSTNIGDVQRG
+645 RLVSSNIGDVQRG
-658 AADTGSASS
+658 ASETGSASS

-676 SADSSRLKQE
+676 SADSNRLKQE
-686 VAKFLNSVHAA
+686 VTKFLNSVHAA

>member
-1 MAARV
+1 
-6 ADGEYR
+6 
-12 KAFGCP
+12 
-18 ISLASGWTL
+18 
-27 EMPKF
+27 MPNF

-52 VMAVVAVWNLRAVQD
+52 VMAVVAIWNLRSVQD

-84 ISTHLQAIQ
+84 VSTHLQAIQ

-98 YIYDANEPAMREAS
+98 YIYDASEPAMKEAA
-112 EREAAA
+112 ERETAA

-123 VGAKG
+123 VGAQG

-133 RRNLYN
+133 RRKLYN
-139 GLVDDIAKMK
+139 DLIADIAKMRS
-149 ALRDNLGDAVNEART
+149 LRDNLGDAVNEART

-177 VKMGKLVDAARASA
+177 VKMGKLVDVARAA
-191 DEDTAA
+191 VDEDTGA

-209 QIANWRFLALRDTK
+209 QIANWRFLALRDSK

-231 ADRAAQRLAAL
+231 VDRASQRLSAL
-242 EKSPQAAELRNVI
+242 EKSPQATELRTTLA
-255 VPVKTSLGI
+255 PVKTSLGI

-277 QADEIYHKNLAPLI
+277 QADEIYHKSLAPLI
-291 VESIGKLKVAETALK
+291 VDSIAKLKVAEAALK
-306 KDYKESRA
+306 KDYKESRSQA
-314 SADAVIDGTM
+314 EAVIDGTTT
-324 SVQEIA
+324 VQAIA

-342 VLIARS
+342 FLIARS

-355 MTRAMGALAG
+355 MTRAMGLLAG
-365 GNLEIEI
+365 GNLEVEI

-387 IQVFKDNMV
+387 IEVFKTNMI
-396 DTERLRHEQTELEA
+396 DTERLRTEQTETEA

-442 GELETSAGTLTATA
+442 NELEASAGTLTATA
-456 TRAQD
+456 TRAQN

-468 ASQEASANVQA
+468 ASQEATANVQA
-479 VASATEELSSSVS
+479 VASATEQLSSSVT

-501 ARIAS
+501 ARIAN

-513 RTNDRV
+513 RTNERV

-575 EQTAKATGEIAQQV
+575 EQTAKATGEIGQQI
-589 SGIQAATEE
+589 SSIQAATEQ
-598 SVGSIREISSTI
+598 SVGSIREISGTI
-610 GRLSEISSAVAA
+610 ERLSEISSAVAA
-622 AVEEQGAATQEISRN
+622 AVEEQGAATQDISRN

-645 QRVSTNIGDVQRG
+645 QRVSINIGDVQRG
-658 AADTGSASS
+658 ASETGSASS

-676 SADSSRLKQE
+676 SSDSNRLKQE
-686 VAKFLNSVHAA
+686 VAKFLDSVHAA

>member
-1 MAARV
+1 MA
-6 ADGEYR
+6 
-12 KAFGCP
+12 
-18 ISLASGWTL
+18 
-27 EMPKF
+27 M
-32 RLRIRGR
+32 
-39 LYAGFMALVAVGL
+39 
-52 VMAVVAVWNLRAVQD
+52 VAVWNLSEVQD
-67 QVAKA
+67 QVGKQ
-72 SAFSDSTARVLE
+72 SALSDSTARVLE

-98 YIYDANEPAMREAS
+98 YIYDANESAMREAS
-112 EREAAA
+112 ERETAA
-118 TELLK
+118 TELLQ

-139 GLVDDIAKMK
+139 GLIADIAKMK
-149 ALRDNLGDAVNEART
+149 TLRDNLGDAVNDART

-177 VKMGKLVDAARASA
+177 VKMNKLVDVARAA
-191 DEDTAA
+191 VDEDTAS

-231 ADRAAQRLAAL
+231 VDRASQRLAAL
-242 EKSPQAAELRNVI
+242 EKSPQATELRATLA
-255 VPVKTSLGI
+255 PVKTSLGI

-277 QADEIYHKNLAPLI
+277 QADEIYHKSLAPLI
-291 VESIGKLKVAETALK
+291 VDSIAKLKVAETALK
-306 KDYKESRA
+306 KDYKDSRSRA
-314 SADAVIDGTM
+314 EATIDGTTSM
-324 SVQEIA
+324 QEIV
-330 GGLATLFGLIVA
+330 GGVATLFGLIVA
-342 VLIARS
+342 FLIARS

-365 GNLEIEI
+365 GDLAVEI

-387 IQVFKDNMV
+387 IEVFKTNMI
-396 DTERLRHEQTELEA
+396 DTERLRHEQTEAEA
-410 RQAESRKADMV
+410 RQAEDRKKDMV

-442 GELETSAGTLTATA
+442 SELEASAGTLTATA

-468 ASQEASANVQA
+468 ASQEATANVQA

-506 EAVGQAS
+506 EAVGQATK
-513 RTNDRV
+513 TNARV
-519 GELSKAAARIGD
+519 SELSKAAARIGD

-598 SVGSIREISSTI
+598 SAGSIREISGTI
-610 GRLSEISSAVAA
+610 ERLSEISSTVAA

-658 AADTGSASS
+658 ASDTGSASS

-676 SADSSRLKQE
+676 SADSNRLKLE
-686 VAKFLNSVHAA
+686 VTKFLESVHAA

>member
-1 MAARV
+1 
-6 ADGEYR
+6 
-12 KAFGCP
+12 
-18 ISLASGWTL
+18 
-27 EMPKF
+27 MPSF

-39 LYAGFMALVAVGL
+39 LYAGFMALVVVGL
-52 VMAVVAVWNLRAVQD
+52 VMAVVAIWNLRSVQD

-139 GLVDDIAKMK
+139 GLIADIAKMK

-169 LPSGDELT
+169 LPSGDDLT
-177 VKMGKLVDAARASA
+177 VKMNKLVDVARAA
-191 DEDTAA
+191 VDEDTAS

-231 ADRAAQRLAAL
+231 VDRASQRLAAL
-242 EKSPQAAELRNVI
+242 EKSPQATELRATLA
-255 VPVKTSLGI
+255 PVKSSLGI

-277 QADEIYHKNLAPLI
+277 QADEIYHKSLAPLI
-291 VESIGKLKVAETALK
+291 VDSIAKLKVAETALK
-306 KDYKESRA
+306 KDYKDSRNQ
-314 SADAVIDGTM
+314 ADAAIDGTTSM
-324 SVQEIA
+324 QEIV
-330 GGLATLFGLIVA
+330 GGVATLFGLIVA

-355 MTRAMGALAG
+355 MTRAMGLLAG
-365 GNLEIEI
+365 GDLAVEI
-372 PGRGKADEIGDMAKA
+372 PSRGKADEIGDMAKA
-387 IQVFKDNMV
+387 IQVFKDNMI
-396 DTERLRHEQTELEA
+396 DTERMRHEQTETEA
-410 RQAESRKADMV
+410 RQAEDRKQDMV
-421 RLADQFEQAV
+421 RLANQFEQAV

-442 GELETSAGTLTATA
+442 SELEASAGTLTTTA

-468 ASQEASANVQA
+468 ASQEASTNVQA

-506 EAVGQAS
+506 EAVGQATK
-513 RTNDRV
+513 TNARV
-519 GELSKAAARIGD
+519 SELSKAAARIGD

-598 SVGSIREISSTI
+598 SVGSIREISGTI
-610 GRLSEISSAVAA
+610 ERLSEISSTVAA
-622 AVEEQGAATQEISRN
+622 AVEQQGAATQEISRN

-658 AADTGSASS
+658 ASDTGSASS

-676 SADSSRLKQE
+676 SADSNRLKQE
-686 VAKFLNSVHAA
+686 VAKFLSSVHAA

>member
-1 MAARV
+1 
-6 ADGEYR
+6 
-12 KAFGCP
+12 
-18 ISLASGWTL
+18 
-27 EMPKF
+27 MPKF

-67 QVAKA
+67 QVAKL

-98 YIYDANEPAMREAS
+98 YIYDASEPAMKEAS
-112 EREAAA
+112 ERETAA
-118 TELLK
+118 TELLH

-128 TLSEE
+128 TASEE
-133 RRNLYN
+133 RRKLYN
-139 GLVDDIAKMK
+139 DLITDIARMRS
-149 ALRDNLGDAVNEART
+149 LRDNLGDAVNEART

-177 VKMGKLVDAARASA
+177 VKMGKLVDAARAA
-191 DEDTAA
+191 VDEDTAA

-231 ADRAAQRLAAL
+231 VDRAMQRLTAL
-242 EKSPQAAELRNVI
+242 EKSPQATELRATLA
-255 VPVKTSLGI
+255 PVKTSLGI

-306 KDYKESRA
+306 KDYKDSRTTA
-314 SADAVIDGTM
+314 EAVIEGTT
-324 SVQEIA
+324 SVQAVA
-330 GGLATLFGLIVA
+330 GGLAVLFGGLVA
-342 VLIARS
+342 FLIARS
-348 IVGPLTS
+348 IVGPLTT

-365 GNLEIEI
+365 GDLKVEI
-372 PGRGKADEIGDMAKA
+372 PGRGNRDEIGDMAKA
-387 IQVFKDNMV
+387 IQVFKESMV
-396 DTERLRHEQTELEA
+396 ETERLRHEQVEVEA
-410 RQAESRKADMV
+410 RQAESRKADM
-421 RLADQFEQAV
+421 RNLANQFERAV

-442 GELETSAGTLTATA
+442 NELEASAGTLTTTA

-575 EQTAKATGEIAQQV
+575 EQTAKATGEIALQV

-598 SVGSIREISSTI
+598 SVGSIKEISGTI
-610 GRLSEISSAVAA
+610 ERLSEISSTVAA
-622 AVEEQGAATQEISRN
+622 AVEQQGAATQEISRN

-658 AADTGSASS
+658 ASETGSASS

-676 SADSSRLKQE
+676 SSDSNRLKQE

>member
-1 MAARV
+1 M
-6 ADGEYR
+6 
-12 KAFGCP
+12 
-18 ISLASGWTL
+18 LN
-27 EMPKF
+27 F
-32 RLRIRGR
+32 RLGIRGR
-39 LYAGFMALVAVGL
+39 LYAGFAALAVVGLTMAL
-52 VMAVVAVWNLRAVQD
+52 VAVWNLRAVQD
-67 QVAKA
+67 QVARQ
-72 SAFSDSTARVLE
+72 SALSDSTARVLE

-98 YIYDANEPAMREAS
+98 YIYDANEPAMREAA

-118 TELLK
+118 IELLQ

-133 RRNLYN
+133 RRKLYN
-139 GLVDDIAKMK
+139 GLIDDIAKMRS
-149 ALRDNLGDAVNEART
+149 LRDNLGDAVNEART
-164 GKATL
+164 GKASL

-197 LVADLESRLLLV
+197 LVADLESRILLV

-231 ADRAAQRLAAL
+231 ADRAAQRLAAI
-242 EKSPQAAELRNVI
+242 EKGSPPAELRAALA
-255 VPVKTSLGI
+255 PVKTSLGI

-277 QADEIYHKNLAPLI
+277 QADEIYHNNLAPLI
-291 VESIGKLKVAETALK
+291 VESIGKLKLAETTLK
-306 KDYKESRA
+306 TDYRDSRA
-314 SADAVIDGTM
+314 NAEAVIAGTT

-330 GGLATLFGLIVA
+330 GGLAILFGAIVA
-342 VLIARS
+342 FLIARS

-355 MTRAMGALAG
+355 MTRAMGLLAG
-365 GNLEIEI
+365 GDLEVEV

-387 IQVFKDNMV
+387 IQVFKDSMV
-396 DTERLRHEQTELEA
+396 ETERLRREQAEFEA
-410 RQAESRKADMV
+410 RQAEQRKADMV
-421 RLADQFEQAV
+421 KLAGQFERAV

-442 GELETSAGTLTATA
+442 GELEASAGTLTATA
-456 TRAQD
+456 SRAQD
-461 LSTEVAS
+461 LSTEVAA

-501 ARIAS
+501 ARIAG
-506 EAVGQAS
+506 EAVSQAI
-513 RTNDRV
+513 RTNERV

-589 SGIQAATEE
+589 SGIQTATEE
-598 SVGSIREISSTI
+598 SVGSIREISDTI
-610 GRLSEISSAVAA
+610 ERLSEISSAVAA

-658 AADTGSASS
+658 ASETGSASS

-676 SADSSRLKQE
+676 SADSSRLKLE
-686 VAKFLNSVHAA
+686 VSKFLNSVHAA

>member
-1 MAARV
+1 
-6 ADGEYR
+6 
-12 KAFGCP
+12 
-18 ISLASGWTL
+18 
-27 EMPKF
+27 MPKF

-52 VMAVVAVWNLRAVQD
+52 VMAVVAVWNLRAVQE

-98 YIYDANEPAMREAS
+98 YIYDANEPAMREAP

-123 VGAKG
+123 VGATG

-133 RRNLYN
+133 RRRLYS
-139 GLVDDIAKMK
+139 GLIDDIAKMK
-149 ALRDNLGDAVNEART
+149 TLRDNLGDAVNEART

-242 EKSPQAAELRNVI
+242 EKSPQAAELRNAI
-255 VPVKTSLGI
+255 VPVKTALGI

-277 QADEIYHKNLAPLI
+277 QADEIYHRNLAPLI
-291 VESIGKLKVAETALK
+291 VESIGKLKAAETALK
-306 KDYKESRA
+306 KDYKESRVTA
-314 SADAVIDGTM
+314 EAVIDGTT

-330 GGLATLFGLIVA
+330 GGLAILFGLIVA

-396 DTERLRHEQTELEA
+396 DTERLRHEQVEVEA
-410 RQAESRKADMV
+410 RQAESRKKDMV

-442 GELETSAGTLTATA
+442 GELEASAGTLTATA

-479 VASATEELSSSVS
+479 VASATEQLSSSVS

-501 ARIAS
+501 ARIAG

-513 RTNDRV
+513 KTNDRV
-519 GELSKAAARIGD
+519 SALSKAAARIGD

-598 SVGSIREISSTI
+598 SVGSIREISGTI
-610 GRLSEISSAVAA
+610 ERLSEISSTVAA

-637 VQQAAHGT
+637 VQQAANGT

-658 AADTGSASS
+658 AFETGSASS

-676 SADSSRLKQE
+676 SADSNRLKQE

>member
-1 MAARV
+1 
-6 ADGEYR
+6 
-12 KAFGCP
+12 
-18 ISLASGWTL
+18 
-27 EMPKF
+27 MPKF

-39 LYAGFMALVAVGL
+39 LYAGFMALVAVGV
-52 VMAVVAVWNLRAVQD
+52 VMAVVAIWNLQAVQD
-67 QVAKA
+67 QVAKQ
-72 SAFSDSTARVLE
+72 SALSDSTARVLE

-98 YIYDANEPAMREAS
+98 YIYDASEPAMKEAS

-123 VGAKG
+123 VGAQG
-128 TLSEE
+128 TASEE
-133 RRNLYN
+133 RRKLYED
-139 GLVDDIAKMK
+139 LITDIARMRS
-149 ALRDNLGDAVNEART
+149 LRDNLGDAVNEART

-177 VKMGKLVDAARASA
+177 VKVGKLVDMARAA
-191 DEDTAA
+191 VDEDTAA
-197 LVADLESRLLLV
+197 LVADLESRLLQV

-231 ADRAAQRLAAL
+231 VDRAMQRLSAL
-242 EKSPQAAELRNVI
+242 EKSPQATELRTVLA
-255 VPVKTSLGI
+255 PVKTSLGI

-291 VESIGKLKVAETALK
+291 VESIGKLKVAETTLK
-306 KDYKESRA
+306 KDYKESR
-314 SADAVIDGTM
+314 SAAEAVIAGTT
-324 SVQEIA
+324 SVQMIA
-330 GGLATLFGLIVA
+330 GGLAVLFGLIVA
-342 VLIARS
+342 FLIARS

-355 MTRAMGALAG
+355 MTRAMGLLAG
-365 GNLEIEI
+365 GNLAVEI
-372 PGRGKADEIGDMAKA
+372 PGRGKTDEIGDMAKA
-387 IQVFKDNMV
+387 IEVFKDNMV
-396 DTERLRHEQTELEA
+396 ETERLRHEQVEVEA

-431 GEIVDTVSSAS
+431 GEIVNTVSSAS
-442 GELETSAGTLTATA
+442 NELEASAGTLTATA
-456 TRAQD
+456 SRAQD
-461 LSTEVAS
+461 ISTEVAS

-531 VVELISTIAGQ
+531 VVELINTIAGQ

-575 EQTAKATGEIAQQV
+575 EQTAKATGEIGQQI
-589 SGIQAATEE
+589 SNIQAATEQ
-598 SVGSIREISSTI
+598 SVGAIREISGTI
-610 GRLSEISSAVAA
+610 ERLSEISSTVAA
-622 AVEEQGAATQEISRN
+622 AVEQQGAATQEISRN

-658 AADTGSASS
+658 ASETGSASS

-676 SADSSRLKQE
+676 SADSNRLKQE
-686 VAKFLNSVHAA
+686 VANFLSSVHAA

>member
-1 MAARV
+1 
-6 ADGEYR
+6 
-12 KAFGCP
+12 
-18 ISLASGWTL
+18 
-27 EMPKF
+27 MPKF

-39 LYAGFMALVAVGL
+39 LYAGFMALVVVGL

-67 QVAKA
+67 QVAKQ
-72 SAFSDSTARVLE
+72 SALSDSTARVLE

-98 YIYDANEPAMREAS
+98 YIYDASEPAMKEAA
-112 EREAAA
+112 ERETAA

-128 TLSEE
+128 TASEE
-133 RRNLYN
+133 RRALYE
-139 GLVDDIAKMK
+139 GLIGDIAKMRSQ
-149 ALRDNLGDAVNEART
+149 RDNLGDAVNEART

-177 VKMGKLVDAARASA
+177 VKMGKLVDVARAA
-191 DEDTAA
+191 VDEDTAA
-197 LVADLESRLLLV
+197 LVADLESRLLQV
-209 QIANWRFLALRDTK
+209 QISGWRFLALRDTK

-231 ADRAAQRLAAL
+231 VDRAMQRLSAL
-242 EKSPQAAELRNVI
+242 EKSPQASELRTTLA
-255 VPVKTSLGI
+255 PVKTALGI

-291 VESIGKLKVAETALK
+291 VDSIGKLKAAETTLK
-306 KDYKESRA
+306 KDYKESRTA
-314 SADAVIDGTM
+314 AEAVIDGTTSM
-324 SVQEIA
+324 QEVV

-342 VLIARS
+342 FLIARG

-355 MTRAMGALAG
+355 MTRAMGLLAG
-365 GNLEIEI
+365 GNLAVEI

-387 IQVFKDNMV
+387 IEVFKDNMV
-396 DTERLRHEQTELEA
+396 ATERLRHEQVEVEA
-410 RQAESRKADMV
+410 RQAESRKQDMV
-421 RLADQFEQAV
+421 KLADQFEQAV
-431 GEIVDTVSSAS
+431 GEIVNTVSSAS
-442 GELETSAGTLTATA
+442 NELEASAGTLTATA
-456 TRAQD
+456 SRAQN

-468 ASQEASANVQA
+468 ASQEATANVQA
-479 VASATEELSSSVS
+479 VASATEQLSSSVS

-513 RTNDRV
+513 RTNERV

-531 VVELISTIAGQ
+531 VVELINTIAGQ

-575 EQTAKATGEIAQQV
+575 EQTAKATGEIGQQI
-589 SGIQAATEE
+589 SSIQAATEQ
-598 SVGSIREISSTI
+598 SVGSIREISGTI
-610 GRLSEISSAVAA
+610 ERLSEISSTVAA
-622 AVEEQGAATQEISRN
+622 AVEQQGAATQEISRN
-637 VQQAAHGT
+637 VQQAARGT

-658 AADTGSASS
+658 ASETGSASS

-676 SADSSRLKQE
+676 SSDSNRLKQE
-686 VAKFLNSVHAA
+686 VARFLNSVHAA

>member
-1 MAARV
+1 
-6 ADGEYR
+6 
-12 KAFGCP
+12 
-18 ISLASGWTL
+18 
-27 EMPKF
+27 MPKF

-52 VMAVVAVWNLRAVQD
+52 VMAVVAVWNLWAVQD
-67 QVAKA
+67 QVGRQ
-72 SAFSDSTARVLE
+72 SALSDSTARVLE

-98 YIYDANEPAMREAS
+98 YIYDASEPAMKEAA
-112 EREAAA
+112 ERETAAI
-118 TELLK
+118 ELLQ

-128 TLSEE
+128 TASEE
-133 RRNLYN
+133 RRKLYN
-139 GLVDDIAKMK
+139 DLIADIGKMRS
-149 ALRDNLGDAVNEART
+149 LRDNLGDAVNEART

-177 VKMGKLVDAARASA
+177 VKMNKLTDVARAA
-191 DEDTAA
+191 VDEDTAA

-231 ADRAAQRLAAL
+231 VDRASQRLAAI
-242 EKSPQAAELRNVI
+242 EKSPQAAELRTTLA
-255 VPVKTSLGI
+255 PVKTSLGI

-291 VESIGKLKVAETALK
+291 VESIAKLKIAETALK
-306 KDYKESRA
+306 KDYRDSRA
-314 SADAVIDGTM
+314 NAEAVIAGTT
-324 SVQEIA
+324 SIQELA
-330 GGLATLFGLIVA
+330 GGLAILFGGIVA
-342 VLIARS
+342 FLIARS

-355 MTRAMGALAG
+355 MTRAMGLLAG
-365 GNLEIEI
+365 GNLAVEI

-387 IQVFKDNMV
+387 IEVFKTNML
-396 DTERLRHEQTELEA
+396 DTERLRGEQSELEA

-442 GELETSAGTLTATA
+442 SELEASAGTLTATA

-468 ASQEASANVQA
+468 ASQEATANVQA
-479 VASATEELSSSVS
+479 VASATEELSSSVT

-501 ARIAS
+501 ARIAN

-513 RTNDRV
+513 RTNERV

-575 EQTAKATGEIAQQV
+575 EQTAKATGEIGQQI
-589 SGIQAATEE
+589 SSIQAATEQ
-598 SVGSIREISSTI
+598 SVGSIREISGTI
-610 GRLSEISSAVAA
+610 ERLSEISSAVAA
-622 AVEEQGAATQEISRN
+622 AVEQQGAATQDISRN

-658 AADTGSASS
+658 ASETGSASS

-676 SADSSRLKQE
+676 SADSNRLKQE

>member
-1 MAARV
+1 
-6 ADGEYR
+6 
-12 KAFGCP
+12 
-18 ISLASGWTL
+18 
-27 EMPKF
+27 MPSF

-52 VMAVVAVWNLRAVQD
+52 VMAVVAIWNLRSVQD
-67 QVAKA
+67 QVAQQ
-72 SAFSDSTARVLE
+72 STLSDSTARVLE
-84 ISTHLQAIQ
+84 ISTDLQAIQ

-98 YIYDANEPAMREAS
+98 YIYDADEAAMKEAS

-118 TELLK
+118 TELLQ

-128 TLSEE
+128 TISEE
-133 RRNLYN
+133 RRRLYN
-139 GLVDDIAKMK
+139 GLIADIAKMRS
-149 ALRDNLGDAVNEART
+149 LRDNLGDAVNEART

-177 VKMGKLVDAARASA
+177 AKVAKLVDVARAA
-191 DEDTAA
+191 VDEDTAS
-197 LVADLESRLLLV
+197 LVADLESRLLFV

-231 ADRAAQRLAAL
+231 VDRAMQRLSAL
-242 EKSPQAAELRNVI
+242 EKSPQATELRATLA
-255 VPVKTSLGI
+255 PVKSSLGI

-277 QADEIYHKNLAPLI
+277 QADEIYHKSLAPLI
-291 VESIGKLKVAETALK
+291 VDSIAKLKVAETTLK
-306 KDYKESRA
+306 SDYKSSRSRA
-314 SADAVIDGTM
+314 EAVIDGTT

-342 VLIARS
+342 FLIARS
-348 IVGPLTS
+348 IVGPLTA
-355 MTRAMGALAG
+355 MTRAMGRLAG
-365 GNLEIEI
+365 GDLAVEI

-387 IQVFKDNMV
+387 IEVFKTNMI
-396 DTERLRHEQTELEA
+396 DTERLRREQTETEA
-410 RQAESRKADMV
+410 RQAEDRKKDMV
-421 RLADQFEQAV
+421 RLADQFEQTV

-442 GELETSAGTLTATA
+442 SELEASAGTLTATA

-468 ASQEASANVQA
+468 ASQEATTNVQA
-479 VASATEELSSSVS
+479 VASATEQLSSSVS

-506 EAVGQAS
+506 EAVGQVS
-513 RTNDRV
+513 KTNARV

-565 VVASEVKALA
+565 VVATEVKALA

-598 SVGSIREISSTI
+598 SVGSIREISGTI
-610 GRLSEISSAVAA
+610 ERLSEISSTVAA
-622 AVEEQGAATQEISRN
+622 AVEQQGAATQEISRN

-645 QRVSTNIGDVQRG
+645 RRVSTNIEDVQRG
-658 AADTGSASS
+658 ASETGSASS

-676 SADSSRLKQE
+676 SSDSSRLKLE
-686 VAKFLNSVHAA
+686 VAKFLDSVHAA

>member
-1 MAARV
+1 
-6 ADGEYR
+6 
-12 KAFGCP
+12 
-18 ISLASGWTL
+18 
-27 EMPKF
+27 MPNF

-52 VMAVVAVWNLRAVQD
+52 VMAVVAIWNLRSVQD

-84 ISTHLQAIQ
+84 VSTHLQAIQ

-98 YIYDANEPAMREAS
+98 YIYDASEPAMKEAA
-112 EREAAA
+112 ERETAA

-123 VGAKG
+123 VGAQG

-133 RRNLYN
+133 RRKLYN
-139 GLVDDIAKMK
+139 DLIADIAKMRS
-149 ALRDNLGDAVNEART
+149 LRDNLGDAVNEART

-177 VKMGKLVDAARASA
+177 VKMGKLVDVARAA
-191 DEDTAA
+191 VDEDTGA

-209 QIANWRFLALRDTK
+209 QIANWRFLALRDSK

-231 ADRAAQRLAAL
+231 VDRASQRLSAL
-242 EKSPQAAELRNVI
+242 EKSPQATELRTTLA
-255 VPVKTSLGI
+255 PVKTSLGI

-277 QADEIYHKNLAPLI
+277 QADEIYHKSLAPLI
-291 VESIGKLKVAETALK
+291 VDSIAKLKVAEAALK
-306 KDYKESRA
+306 KDYKESRSQA
-314 SADAVIDGTM
+314 EAVIDGTTT
-324 SVQEIA
+324 VQAIA

-342 VLIARS
+342 FLIARS

-355 MTRAMGALAG
+355 MTRAMGLLAG
-365 GNLEIEI
+365 GNLEVEI

-387 IQVFKDNMV
+387 IEVFKTNMI
-396 DTERLRHEQTELEA
+396 DTERLRTEQTETEA

-442 GELETSAGTLTATA
+442 NELEASAGTLTATA
-456 TRAQD
+456 TRAQN

-468 ASQEASANVQA
+468 ASQEATANVQA
-479 VASATEELSSSVS
+479 VASATEQLSSSIT

-501 ARIAS
+501 ARIAN

-513 RTNDRV
+513 RTNERV

-575 EQTAKATGEIAQQV
+575 EQTAKATGEIGQQI
-589 SGIQAATEE
+589 SSIQAATEQ
-598 SVGSIREISSTI
+598 SVGSIREISGTI
-610 GRLSEISSAVAA
+610 ERLSEISSAVAA
-622 AVEEQGAATQEISRN
+622 AVEEQGAATQDISRN

-645 QRVSTNIGDVQRG
+645 QRVSINIGDVQRG
-658 AADTGSASS
+658 ASETGSASS

-676 SADSSRLKQE
+676 SSDSNRLKQE
-686 VAKFLNSVHAA
+686 VAKFLDSVHAA

>member
-1 MAARV
+1 
-6 ADGEYR
+6 
-12 KAFGCP
+12 
-18 ISLASGWTL
+18 
-27 EMPKF
+27 MPKF

-39 LYAGFMALVAVGL
+39 LYAGFMALVVVGL

-67 QVAKA
+67 QVAKQ
-72 SAFSDSTARVLE
+72 SALSDSTARVLE

-98 YIYDANEPAMREAS
+98 YIYDASEPAMKEAA
-112 EREAAA
+112 ERETAA

-128 TLSEE
+128 TASEE
-133 RRNLYN
+133 RRALYE
-139 GLVDDIAKMK
+139 GLIGDIAKMRSQ
-149 ALRDNLGDAVNEART
+149 RDNLGDAVNEART

-177 VKMGKLVDAARASA
+177 VKMGKLVDVARVAV

-197 LVADLESRLLLV
+197 LVADLESRLLQV
-209 QIANWRFLALRDTK
+209 QISGWRFLALRDTK
-223 GPANFRTN
+223 GPAAFRTN
-231 ADRAAQRLAAL
+231 VDRAMQRLSAL
-242 EKSPQAAELRNVI
+242 EKSPQASELRTTLA
-255 VPVKTSLGI
+255 PVKTALGI

-291 VESIGKLKVAETALK
+291 VDSISKLKAAETTLK
-306 KDYKESRA
+306 KDYKESRTA
-314 SADAVIDGTM
+314 AEAAIDGTTSM
-324 SVQEIA
+324 QEVV

-342 VLIARS
+342 FLIARS

-355 MTRAMGALAG
+355 MTRAMGLLAG
-365 GNLEIEI
+365 GNLAVEI

-387 IQVFKDNMV
+387 IEVFKDNMV
-396 DTERLRHEQTELEA
+396 ATERLRHEQVEVEA
-410 RQAESRKADMV
+410 RQAESRKQDMV
-421 RLADQFEQAV
+421 KLADQFEQAV
-431 GEIVDTVSSAS
+431 GEIVNTVSSAS
-442 GELETSAGTLTATA
+442 NELEASAGTLTATA
-456 TRAQD
+456 SRAQN

-468 ASQEASANVQA
+468 ASQEATANVQA
-479 VASATEELSSSVS
+479 VASATEQLSSSVS

-513 RTNDRV
+513 RTNERV

-531 VVELISTIAGQ
+531 VVELINTIAGQ

-575 EQTAKATGEIAQQV
+575 EQTAKATGEIGQQI
-589 SGIQAATEE
+589 SSIQAATEQ
-598 SVGSIREISSTI
+598 SVGSIREISGTI
-610 GRLSEISSAVAA
+610 ERLSEISSTVAA
-622 AVEEQGAATQEISRN
+622 AVEQQGAATQEISRN
-637 VQQAAHGT
+637 VQQAARGT

-658 AADTGSASS
+658 ASETGSASS

-676 SADSSRLKQE
+676 SSDSNRLKQE